1 MTRRTRGTNSRY
13 RSENM
18 TVKANHERI
27 VRLED
32 DVQEI
37 NERLTNLE
45 IKHVDLMAR
54 LDVIVKGVKLIIA
67 IVGASLGIDVGI
79 EGGMI

>member
-1 MTRRTRGTNSRY
+1 
-13 RSENM
+13 M

-32 DVQEI
+32 DVSEI
-37 NERLTNLE
+37 QERLTNLE

-54 LDVIVKGVKLIIA
+54 LDVIIKGVKLIIA
-67 IVGASLGIDVGI
+67 IVGASLGVDLGI

>member
-1 MTRRTRGTNSRY
+1 MADVGVKFVGD
-13 RSENM
+13 NM
-18 TVKANHERI
+18 TVKSNHERI

-32 DVQEI
+32 DVSEI
-37 NERLTNLE
+37 QERLTNLE

-67 IVGASLGIDVGI
+67 IVGASLGVDLGI

>member
-1 MTRRTRGTNSRY
+1 
-13 RSENM
+13 M
-18 TVKANHERI
+18 TVKQNHERI

-32 DVQEI
+32 DFQEI
-37 NERLTNLE
+37 NQRLTNLE

-67 IVGASLGIDVGI
+67 IVGASLGVDLGI

>member
-1 MTRRTRGTNSRY
+1 
-13 RSENM
+13 M
-18 TVKANHERI
+18 TVKSNHERI

-32 DVQEI
+32 DVSEI
-37 NERLTNLE
+37 QERLTNLE

-67 IVGASLGIDVGI
+67 IVGASLGVDLGI

>member
-1 MTRRTRGTNSRY
+1 
-13 RSENM
+13 M
-18 TVKANHERI
+18 TVKSNHERI

-37 NERLTNLE
+37 TERLTNLE
-45 IKHVDLMAR
+45 IKHIDLMAR

-67 IVGASLGIDVGI
+67 IVGASLGVDLGI
-79 EGGMI
+79 EGGML

>member
-1 MTRRTRGTNSRY
+1 
-13 RSENM
+13 M
-18 TVKANHERI
+18 TVKSNHERI

-45 IKHVDLMAR
+45 IKHIDLMAR

-67 IVGASLGIDVGI
+67 IVGASLGVDLGI
-79 EGGMI
+79 EGGML